1 MTIFVVMPFGAP
13 SYAAEATS
21 SVSATISAGGAVGT
35 ATDTVVEPA
44 TTSSTIRPVP
54 VSTTSNV
61 GLFGNPAPVQQP
73 TEDSD
78 AVTSGAGGSNAGAG
92 GTAGAPR
99 FPSPSAVPLGIGNGS
114 AVAVAGAPNQTYSI
128 ILPESTVFASG
139 SEVVSLNQFQHNAG
153 QTPSLNGRGS
163 GVFAVGADVS
173 SSPSGVG
180 APQTEQNENPSGA
193 ASAFSS
199 GSPIVN
205 IVVSYN

>member
-1 MTIFVVMPFGAP
+1 MTIFVVMAAGDPVY
-13 SYAAEATS
+13 SAEATS
-21 SVSATISAGGAVGT
+21 SVSATISTGGAVGT
-35 ATDTVVEPA
+35 ATETVVEPT

-61 GLFGNPAPVQQP
+61 GLFGDPAPVQQT
-73 TEDSD
+73 TEDSET
-78 AVTSGAGGSNAGAG
+78 AVGGAGSTGAG
-92 GTAGAPR
+92 EAGSAEAPR
-99 FPSPSAVPLGIGNGS
+99 FPSASAVPLGIGGGS

-153 QTPSLNGRGS
+153 QTPSLNGRGA

-173 SSPSGVG
+173 SSPSGGG
-180 APQTEQNENPSGA
+180 AQQTDQNGNPSGA